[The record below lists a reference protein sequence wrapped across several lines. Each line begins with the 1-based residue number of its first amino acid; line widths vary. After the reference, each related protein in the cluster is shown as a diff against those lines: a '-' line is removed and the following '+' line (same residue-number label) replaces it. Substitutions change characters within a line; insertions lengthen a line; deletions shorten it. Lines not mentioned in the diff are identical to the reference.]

1 MHALKSNQG
10 TFSVRWPLLLT
21 FLAVPLGLFGQSSSW
36 MVKVGS
42 QVPDCLVGAP
52 SDMKL
57 AEGCQSHQALAFIP
71 NEIWIH
77 QNDNITWTQ
86 ATEENHTVTFLY
98 EPQPTPLGVPPY
110 PAAQQRQSNAVG
122 CSAYGGVTSPN
133 NSAYD
138 PSGAMGLKCVSSGVL
153 PNYGSTFTVSFP
165 SQGNFKFTCL
175 IHASMYG
182 TKIGQ
187 VGASKYEKRQLIYKY
202 VVRAQGITPTIRTL

>member
-42 QVPDCLVGAP
+42 QVPDCLLGAP

-86 ATEENHTVTFLY
+86 ATEENHTVAFL
-98 EPQPTPLGVPPY
+98 
-110 PAAQQRQSNAVG
+110 
-122 CSAYGGVTSPN
+122 
-133 NSAYD
+133 
-138 PSGAMGLKCVSSGVL
+138 
-153 PNYGSTFTVSFP
+153 
-165 SQGNFKFTCL
+165 
-175 IHASMYG
+175 
-182 TKIGQ
+182 
-187 VGASKYEKRQLIYKY
+187 
-202 VVRAQGITPTIRTL
+202 